1 MSKPRSLNTSVFVDI
16 FTNIF
21 INKFTNVLRK
31 NISNLWI
38 GILLASATVLITLTY
53 TNLEHNF
60 HWWIDWYNRTL
71 EVATAWENSPPA
83 AWQIIKDS
91 LAGDR
96 NQLYTIP
103 LVPFL
108 LIFGKSRLAYQTGLA
123 LVYLFPF
130 SLVMGYL
137 VAQIVPRQKRRFLGM
152 AALITLLTPVT
163 WMATF
168 LGIPD
173 TGGAVFIGLATL
185 LYFQEIDRSIS
196 LNFLESSIDNSSDKS
211 FRLSLSN
218 YQQIFFKYL
227 PKLLGYWRIPMI
239 GVSIAA
245 AVMLRRHFAYG
256 GVALLGA
263 IGLQQI
269 IDVALVS
276 RKSWQRGLR
285 DLISKG
291 FQLYTIILTCL
302 FTLENTAPVFT
313 NQALATNYNNLYS
326 SWSLPILTI
335 TRHYGEL
342 IGIVPWLLVIVGFIS
357 IYGNSY
363 LNHQQRKKINIV
375 IFSGVISLGIWL
387 IKLRYGNI
395 FYLLHIIPFVV
406 IGLTLLLANIE
417 YQLDQKWRGVL
428 VKIILVFLAAN
439 LVMGFTDSRQIKQPW
454 RSGLALGVPPI
465 VRDDYDEIVR
475 LIGYLRSIA
484 TKQEPIY
491 VVGYQRLHLSPSL
504 INSGEKFLY
513 GREQQILNILS
524 IPQADSQDY
533 YPLEQLIQAEYIVMP
548 SNLGEYLGD
557 FANFPANGEW
567 LPPTEYDVVKIAFY
581 IFVQN
586 WLITQDFKELPPKFL
601 LQGDTNVKI
610 YQRVRPTSLKNI
622 IKTLAAMQ
630 AEIPELPGSQLSW
643 ISISDWLYSTTLIAD
658 SKTSYT
664 IAAFPTNTAKSWTRS
679 FLYLSPPKAAIKITG
694 NVNFYYPFCQNVT
707 FRFRLFNQQGELLGA
722 TDSQEFTKAT
732 NWQFSLFRDLADSQ
746 EEAYLILETLPRY
759 KDKQLVNSCGFWLNN
774 VKVSSISK

>member
-1 MSKPRSLNTSVFVDI
+1 MPKSRSLNTRIFIDI
-16 FTNIF
+16 FANI
-21 INKFTNVLRK
+21 LRK
-31 NISNLWI
+31 NISNLWL
-38 GILLASATVLITLTY
+38 GSLLASATILITLTY

-71 EVATAWENSPPA
+71 EVATAWENSPAA

-108 LIFGKSRLAYQTGLA
+108 LILGKSRVAYQIGLA

-130 SLVMGYL
+130 SLVMGCL
-137 VAQIVPRQKRRFLGM
+137 IAQIVPRQKRRFFGM

-185 LYFQEIDRSIS
+185 LYLQEIDRSATINYS
-196 LNFLESSIDNSSDKS
+196 GSSINNSSQ
-211 FRLSLSN
+211 FSLRN
-218 YQQIFFKYL
+218 YRQNFFKYL
-227 PKLLGYWRIPMI
+227 PKLLGCWRIPMI
-239 GVSIAA
+239 GVSIAM
-245 AVMLRRHFAYG
+245 AVILRRHFAYG

-269 IDVALVS
+269 IDIALVS

-313 NQALATNYNNLYS
+313 NQALATNYSNLYS
-326 SWSLPILTI
+326 SWSLPMLTI

-395 FYLLHIIPFVV
+395 FYLLHIIPFIVV
-406 IGLTLLLANIE
+406 GITLLLANIE
-417 YQLDQKWRGVL
+417 YQTDRKWRGGL
-428 VKIILVFLAAN
+428 VKIILVFLATN
-439 LVMGFTDSRQIKQPW
+439 LVIGFTDSRQIEQPW
-454 RSGLALGVPPI
+454 RSGFALGVPPI
-465 VRDDYDEIVR
+465 VRNDYDEIVR

-557 FANFPANGEW
+557 FTNFPANGEW
-567 LPPTEYDVVKIAFY
+567 LPPTEYDVVKVVFY
-581 IFVQN
+581 MFIQN
-586 WLITQDFKELPPKFL
+586 WLITQDFKELPTTFQ
-601 LQGDTNVKI
+601 LQGDTNVKV
-610 YQRVRPTSLKNI
+610 YQRVRPTSLTNI

-643 ISISDWLYSTTLIAD
+643 ISISDWLYSTTVFTD
-658 SKTSYT
+658 SKISYT
-664 IAAFPTNTAKSWTRS
+664 LAVFPTDTPKSWTRS
-679 FLYLSPPKAAIKITG
+679 FLYLSPPESAIKITG
-694 NVNFYYPFCQNVT
+694 NVNFYYPF
-707 FRFRLFNQQGELLGA
+707 A
-722 TDSQEFTKAT
+722 K
-732 NWQFSLFRDLADSQ
+732 
-746 EEAYLILETLPRY
+746 I
-759 KDKQLVNSCGFWLNN
+759 
-774 VKVSSISK
+774 

>member
-1 MSKPRSLNTSVFVDI
+1 MPKSRSLNTSSFINI
-16 FTNIF
+16 FTSLFTSIF
-21 INKFTNVLRK
+21 TKNVL
-31 NISNLWI
+31 NLWL
-38 GILLASATVLITLTY
+38 GFLLASATVLITLTY

-71 EVATAWENSPPA
+71 EIATAWENSPLA
-83 AWQIIKDS
+83 AWQIVQDS
-91 LAGDR
+91 LVGDR

-108 LIFGKSRLAYQTGLA
+108 LIFGKSRLAYQIGLS

-130 SLVMGYL
+130 SLVMGCL
-137 VAQIVPRQKRRFLGM
+137 AAQIVTRQKRRFFWM

-185 LYFQEIDRSIS
+185 LYFQEINRSIP
-196 LNFLESSIDNSSDKS
+196 LNFLEPSLEFSLDKS
-211 FRLSLSN
+211 LRFSLNN
-218 YQQIFFKYL
+218 YKQIFFKYL

-269 IDVALVS
+269 IDIALVS
-276 RKSWQRGLR
+276 RKSWQRGIR
-285 DLISKG
+285 NVISKG
-291 FQLYTIILTCL
+291 FQSYTIIFTCL

-313 NQALATNYNNLYS
+313 NQALDTNYNNLYS

-335 TRHYGEL
+335 TRHYIEL
-342 IGIVPWLLVIVGFIS
+342 LGIVPWLLAISGFIS

-363 LNHQQRKKINIV
+363 LNHQQQKKVNIV

-387 IKLRYGNI
+387 VKLRYGNI
-395 FYLLHIIPFVV
+395 FYLLHVIPFVV
-406 IGLTLLLANIE
+406 VGMTLLLANIE
-417 YQLDQKWRGVL
+417 YQFNQKWRSFL
-428 VKIILVFLAAN
+428 VSIILSFLAAN
-439 LVMGFTDSRQIKQPW
+439 LVMGFTDIGDSKQHL
-454 RSGLALGVPPI
+454 RSGFALGVPPI
-465 VRDDYDEIVR
+465 VRDDYDEVVR

-513 GREQQILNILS
+513 GRDQQILNVLS
-524 IPQADSQDY
+524 LPQADSQDY
-533 YPLEQLIQAEYIVMP
+533 YPLEQLIQAEYVVMP

-567 LPPTEYDVVKIAFY
+567 LPPTEYDVVKVAFY
-581 IFVQN
+581 AFVQN
-586 WLITQDFKELPPKFL
+586 WLITQDFKELPTKFQ

-610 YQRVRPTSLKNI
+610 YQRIRPTSLKNI
-622 IKTLAAMQ
+622 IKTVAAIQ
-630 AEIPELPGSQLSW
+630 GEIPELPGSQLPW
-643 ISISDWLYSTTLIAD
+643 ISISDWLYSTTVFAD
-658 SKTSYT
+658 SKANHTL
-664 IAAFPTNTAKSWTRS
+664 AVFPTDTSKPWTRS
-679 FLYLSPPKAAIKITG
+679 FLYLSPPKGTVKITG
-694 NVNFYYPFCQNVT
+694 NVNFYYPFCQSVT
-707 FRFRLFNQQGELLGA
+707 FRFRLFNQQGELMGA
-722 TDSQEFTKAT
+722 TNSQEFTKAT
-732 NWQFSLFRDLADSQ
+732 SWQFSLFRDLADSN
-746 EEAYLILETLPRY
+746 EKTYLVLETLPRY

-774 VKVSSISK
+774 VKVSSRND